1 MYELFNHIV
10 LKKVRYKRNIKYN
23 PYKYPMSDCEINK
36 TGFWIGN
43 CKVKD
48 NKAKKKKNKDLL
60 SRRAYCLAL
69 KQWKLIFII
78 FTQQRAGIKL
88 VDIDI
93 DIGSVRVQKI
103 LLNYKVPRYL
113 FTYLLG
119 KKVATGTRT
128 KFSAK
133 LIDLCRIILLLYPHE
148 YQVLLIIL

>member
-1 MYELFNHIV
+1 LGIV
-10 LKKVRYKRNIKYN
+10 KLKTIKQ
-23 PYKYPMSDCEINK
+23 
-36 TGFWIGN
+36 
-43 CKVKD
+43 
-48 NKAKKKKNKDLL
+48 KKKNKDLL